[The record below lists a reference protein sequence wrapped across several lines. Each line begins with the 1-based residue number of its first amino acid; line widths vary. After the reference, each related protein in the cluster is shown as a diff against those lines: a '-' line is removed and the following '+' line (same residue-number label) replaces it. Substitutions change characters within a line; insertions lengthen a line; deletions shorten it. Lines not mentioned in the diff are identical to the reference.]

1 VELLDLVL
9 KICDIICTQAS
20 FKRGIRRIFA
30 LVTESLSL
38 EGMCLFMP
46 GQLYFWPEG
55 LDTTPYEEALK
66 GGGKKGFM
74 VFTLPHGKGPRGDL
88 VVKKGDLSPND
99 ELLLQVVAGQ
109 LSQFLRN
116 LQSKR
121 ELKVGSRLLLDLY
134 SAGRELGSTLDRE
147 EMGKKLAHFAKRFS
161 RASYVSVTLFDTQGN
176 RTFSVGETKEK
187 GDLIQYYNEDFFK
200 RRVVSLESLNGK
212 WGVMELYLP
221 QKVSLSRYQKRVI
234 HILAELAGTFLEN
247 IALYERLK
255 SLVDDREKRIRFL
268 SILYQVGNAY
278 RMTSELRK
286 RALLSLR
293 ALTDPHKGLG
303 LPQAFLFL
311 LHSSAGCLK
320 GLMGISW
327 VDLSPWGEGDWEIDE
342 EYLRR
347 VESSPAFV
355 DIEGVTLPD
364 HLSKELEKGEIL
376 YLSDAVEYI
385 PFCERGKFYVGLPL
399 MSGKTLVGALVVGK
413 GVPLEAEEMQFLT
426 MFSHQLALALES
438 ARLQETLKKTSKDL
452 EEAQKRLF
460 HSEKLATL
468 GELAARVAH
477 DLKNPL
483 VAIGGFAR
491 RLHSKM
497 AEDCPDKVY
506 TRIIL
511 KEVEEAEK
519 ILSDVLSYSKV
530 PQLKKSLTDINA
542 LLDDVLFLYAE
553 ELRDRNIIVVK
564 KLDRTLPAVYVDPP
578 QIRQVFM
585 NLISN
590 ALQAIGKK
598 GAITVST
605 SRVVKDGRNMV
616 KIEVSDTGGGIPEKD
631 LPNIFNPFFTTKSTG
646 TGLGLSIVKRIVE
659 LHGGEIEVVN
669 NFPVGV
675 AFLVFLPLEGEK
687 DVPGEK
693 PQG

>member
-1 VELLDLVL
+1 
-9 KICDIICTQAS
+9 
-20 FKRGIRRIFA
+20 
-30 LVTESLSL
+30 
-38 EGMCLFMP
+38 
-46 GQLYFWPEG
+46 
-55 LDTTPYEEALK
+55 
-66 GGGKKGFM
+66 
-74 VFTLPHGKGPRGDL
+74 
-88 VVKKGDLSPND
+88 
-99 ELLLQVVAGQ
+99 
-109 LSQFLRN
+109 
-116 LQSKR
+116 
-121 ELKVGSRLLLDLY
+121 
-134 SAGRELGSTLDRE
+134 
-147 EMGKKLAHFAKRFS
+147 
-161 RASYVSVTLFDTQGN
+161 
-176 RTFSVGETKEK
+176 
-187 GDLIQYYNEDFFK
+187 
-200 RRVVSLESLNGK
+200 
-212 WGVMELYLP
+212 
-221 QKVSLSRYQKRVI
+221 
-234 HILAELAGTFLEN
+234 
-247 IALYERLK
+247 
-255 SLVDDREKRIRFL
+255 
-268 SILYQVGNAY
+268 
-278 RMTSELRK
+278 
-286 RALLSLR
+286 
-293 ALTDPHKGLG
+293 
-303 LPQAFLFL
+303 
-311 LHSSAGCLK
+311 
-320 GLMGISW
+320 MGISW

-355 DIEGVTLPD
+355 DIEGIILPD

-376 YLSDAVEYI
+376 HLSNVVKYL
-385 PFCERGKFYVGLPL
+385 PFCERGMFYVALPL

-413 GVPLEAEEMQFLT
+413 EVPLEAEEMQFLT

-438 ARLQETLKKTSKDL
+438 GRLQETLRKTSKDL
-452 EEAQKRLF
+452 EEAQERLF

-491 RLHSKM
+491 RLHGKM

-506 TRIIL
+506 TRTIL

-519 ILSDVLSYSKV
+519 ILSDVLGYSKV
-530 PQLKKSLTDINA
+530 PRLKKSLTDINA

-564 KLDRTLPAVYVDPP
+564 KLDRTLPPVYVDPP

-585 NLISN
+585 NLIPN
-590 ALQAIGKK
+590 ALQAIGRK

-605 SRVVKDGRNMV
+605 SRVVKQDRDMV
-616 KIEVSDTGGGIPEKD
+616 RIEVSDTGGGIPEKD